1 MLPRHLENH
10 RSISVSWSTLATTFV
25 LVFVFYQ
32 ITDPFRRRGLE
43 VDNDSPRQKSSVY
56 FYVNAILYG
65 WLLSSIALTIIPQFS
80 DHYNEIIAAALFFPM
95 LFASIGA
102 VLLGRGVTRFANL
115 ILLHSRR
122 MIISSS
128 SLSGPRGTTDNSS
141 ISTSMSWEKWWV
153 GPPRTLFFKPFRKIC
168 KQAFCVTVA
177 LCFLYAD
184 CWSRDLGAFKL
195 HEDGGGAVC
204 TVVFTPFSLFSSFT
218 VQSQRNSN
226 DMIIHGVEENTIW
239 VIWLMVILFILALY
253 AQDEYLGRHL
263 LKGGKVR
270 SRRSGLSDNSDF
282 SSEDEEIPSEIGL
295 STSSSE
301 KLVKSMK
308 HSNSLANLHQA
319 AMKDTEESD
328 VESLSWVE
336 SHDPFP
342 LEDDD
347 FSESEE
353 YVDNYQGNIVTSIHH
368 SFRTIVEKRNQVIER
383 PEDTLSMV
391 RTFNVCILSRL
402 ISNIIFTGRSH
413 GTVCCFCRRYL
424 TS

>member
-1 MLPRHLENH
+1 MKKRGIAKHHLFGPLHNKLPKKSFLSSLFQSQHEAYDYHQTNHCIEEDYCNTMLPRHLENH

-184 CWSRDLGAFKL
+184 C
-195 HEDGGGAVC
+195 
-204 TVVFTPFSLFSSFT
+204 
-218 VQSQRNSN
+218 
-226 DMIIHGVEENTIW
+226 
-239 VIWLMVILFILALY
+239 
-253 AQDEYLGRHL
+253 
-263 LKGGKVR
+263 
-270 SRRSGLSDNSDF
+270 
-282 SSEDEEIPSEIGL
+282 
-295 STSSSE
+295 
-301 KLVKSMK
+301 
-308 HSNSLANLHQA
+308 
-319 AMKDTEESD
+319 
-328 VESLSWVE
+328 
-336 SHDPFP
+336 
-342 LEDDD
+342 
-347 FSESEE
+347 
-353 YVDNYQGNIVTSIHH
+353 
-368 SFRTIVEKRNQVIER
+368 
-383 PEDTLSMV
+383 
-391 RTFNVCILSRL
+391 
-402 ISNIIFTGRSH
+402 
-413 GTVCCFCRRYL
+413 
-424 TS
+424 